1 MVHSLSVIPSAQLC
15 EQLGVSRSTI
25 KRWITERNFPSPIK
39 ASGREPLFDVNQVEA
54 WIKQMETSND

>member
-39 ASGREPLFDVNQVEA
+39 ASGREPLFDVSQVEA
-54 WIKQMETSND
+54 WIK